1 MRKDIYRF
9 LTVPAAGLFFCGMA
23 LAQQSSAPSTQ
34 QPSSSKPATTAP
46 KKTTPAAAP
55 KPKPF
60 TLDNDTDKAS
70 YAIGLNIGR
79 SMKKDGVEVNAEAL
93 TKGIKDAIGDG
104 KALLTDEEITAVL
117 TKLQADVRKHQQE
130 TFNAALTKNK
140 EEGDAFLAANKAKP
154 DVTTLPDGLQYK
166 ILQAGDGPKPTAAD
180 NVVCNYRGTL
190 IDGTEFDSSYKRG
203 KPATFGVSQVIK
215 GWTEALQLMPVGSK
229 WQIYI
234 PSNLAYGERGTQ
246 GGPIGPNATL
256 IFDLELVSIQPKPTP
271 KLESVPP
278 SGVPQPQAAPQ
289 DKPQAAP
296 QTQPQPKQQ

>member
-215 GWTEALQLMPVGSK
+215 GWTEALLLMPVGSK